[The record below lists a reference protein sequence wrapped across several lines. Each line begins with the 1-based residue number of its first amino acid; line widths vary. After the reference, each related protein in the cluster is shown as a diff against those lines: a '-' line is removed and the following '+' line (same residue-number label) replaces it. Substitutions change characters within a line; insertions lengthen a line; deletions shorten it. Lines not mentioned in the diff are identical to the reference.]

1 MPSIDQNIE
10 KWDYKFRNFIED
22 EDYGYRWS
30 EAWGGPFLMVLDN
43 ISRIERC
50 LRNIFM
56 K

>member
-30 EAWGGPFLMVLDN
+30 EAWGGILYNGTRQYFKN
-43 ISRIERC
+43 
-50 LRNIFM
+50 
-56 K
+56 